1 MSQMGADEEGAV
13 CRNGSR
19 TRARLDEMDTMD
31 VMDKLQIRTAVFSHA
46 YVIVWAM
53 LIAMNMFAQLATS
66 SPRHWT
72 EMVFAF
78 TTLSCLM

>member
-1 MSQMGADEEGAV
+1 MTQMGADEEGAV

-19 TRARLDEMDTMD
+19 TRARLEEMDTMD
-31 VMDKLQIRTAVFSHA
+31 VMDKLQIRNAVFPHA
-46 YVIVWAM
+46 YAIVWAM
-53 LIAMNMFAQLATS
+53 LIAMNMLAQLVTS

-72 EMVFAF
+72 EMVFTF

>member
-1 MSQMGADEEGAV
+1 MSQMAADEEGAV

-31 VMDKLQIRTAVFSHA
+31 VMDKLQIRNAVFFFF

-66 SPRHWT
+66 SPRHCT
-72 EMVFAF
+72 EMVFTF